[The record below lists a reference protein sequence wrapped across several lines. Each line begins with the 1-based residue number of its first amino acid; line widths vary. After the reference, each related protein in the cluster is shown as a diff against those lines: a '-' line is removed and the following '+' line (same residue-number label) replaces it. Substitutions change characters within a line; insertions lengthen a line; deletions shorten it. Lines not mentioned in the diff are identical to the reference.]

1 MKPELHVR
9 SQLSPLAIVSIVP
22 LQTLPSCPFIGAEIS
37 ETSQLTIA
45 VQLKDSVENE
55 PGTKPTSHVAAVQS
69 LISAPLHDVHAFTDG
84 SDALQHPVN
93 GEKEPPSHDT
103 TG

>member
-1 MKPELHVR
+1 MLSDLCYLHLDR
-9 SQLSPLAIVSIVP
+9 HNLVP
-22 LQTLPSCPFIGAEIS
+22 LQTLPSWPFIGAEIS

-45 VQLKDSVENE
+45 VQLKNSVENE

-69 LISAPLHDVHAFTDG
+69 LISVPVHDVHALTDG
-84 SDALQHPVN
+84 SDALQHPTS
-93 GEKEPPSHDT
+93 GEKVPPSHDT